1 MEKEKN
7 KSMWKRI
14 IIILG
19 ICTLVTCCILLYS
32 RFISTKGLEIKEYKI
47 VNEKI
52 THNFHGLKIVHI
64 SDVHYGTTIDKND
77 LEKIVEKINLLKPDI
92 VVLTGDLLDQNTE
105 FKKSYEKEITETLS
119 KIETTI
125 GKYAITGNHD
135 YKFKNF
141 NTIIE
146 KSGFTNLND
155 TYDQIYKNGN
165 NFILLSGIST
175 NMHGDKKLEEKI
187 ESTTNLLND
196 IPEEERK
203 NIYKILLI
211 HEPDIIDNI
220 NIDYDLILAGH
231 SHNGQVRLPFI
242 GAIKK
247 VELAK
252 KYYEEYYTINNKE
265 LYISGGLGTST
276 VKFRFFNKPSIN
288 FYRITNK

>member
-211 HEPDIIDNI
+211 HEPDVIDNI